1 MGSMVVFECGQKRLR
16 LAHFQDEAGNLL
28 GHSLPRRSGRTGTSE
43 FRQQISAH
51 RAKTR
56 DAE

>member
-16 LAHFQDEAGNLL
+16 LAHFQDEAGELV
-28 GHSLPRRSGRTGTSE
+28 GSLPPAYVRVHRRWRN
-43 FRQQISAH
+43 FINRYRRIAP
-51 RAKTR
+51 R